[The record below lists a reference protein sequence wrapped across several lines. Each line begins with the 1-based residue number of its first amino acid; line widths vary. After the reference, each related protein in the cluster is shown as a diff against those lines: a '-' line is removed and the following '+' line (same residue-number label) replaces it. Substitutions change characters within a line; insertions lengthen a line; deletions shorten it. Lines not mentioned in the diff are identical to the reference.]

1 MLEYIIKQRQGRYLV
16 YGIIFIIIGFVLSY
30 YGIELSRYAFYLS
43 IYFLGYYATINAVV
57 DTIENRKFNVDL
69 LMILAAL
76 GAVVINYESEGAM
89 LLLIFAGAEVLEDV
103 VSQKSSNAISELMKQ
118 VPEEAKL
125 LQTDGSTITVKTE
138 KLKIGDIVLVSKGD
152 QIPIDGYS
160 DRDIV
165 VNEASL
171 TGESEPVTKE
181 SGEEVFAGTINE
193 GDSFRLEV
201 SKEKKDTVFSNII
214 RMVEEAQSKPS
225 NRERFINRLESKYVT
240 VVLIAVPIFIAV
252 LYFLRSYSFN
262 EAFYR
267 GMVLLTVASPCALV
281 ASATPATLSAIS
293 NSAKNGIL
301 FKDAQALELMKDLK
315 YLATDKTGTLTYGE
329 FEVVDYEIPEDILKK
344 VVYIENNSNHPI
356 AKSIV
361 KKFSD
366 VDLSDVEDSNIEEIA
381 GAGLKMGDIIIG
393 KPGIFKDYKDPN
405 GYLSMGESVHT
416 KSIVAEG
423 NTIVGCIL
431 LVDTIRESAKEAINN
446 FKKEDVL
453 VEMLTG
459 DNEAVATKVAEKLGL
474 EHYRYNCYPEDK
486 MKFIEEK
493 QAQNH
498 IVAMIGDG
506 INDAPALAN
515 ADIGIGMGDGS
526 SIAMESSDMVVVKNN
541 LNKIYFTYGLS
552 KKLSKIVKQN
562 IFFSVSVIITLIIVN
577 ILGILDLPSGVVF
590 HEGSTILVIL
600 NGLRLL
606 YYKGE

>member
-76 GAVVINYESEGAM
+76 GAVLINYESEGAM

-118 VPEEAKL
+118 VPDEAKL

-138 KLKIGDIVLVSKGD
+138 ELKIGDIVLVSKGD

-405 GYLSMGESVHT
+405 GYLSMGESVNT

>member
-118 VPEEAKL
+118 VPDEAKL

-138 KLKIGDIVLVSKGD
+138 ELKIGDIVLVSKGD

-405 GYLSMGESVHT
+405 GYLSMGESVNT

>member
-118 VPEEAKL
+118 VPDEAKL

-138 KLKIGDIVLVSKGD
+138 ELKIGDIVLVSKGD

-393 KPGIFKDYKDPN
+393 KPGIFKDYNDPN

-526 SIAMESSDMVVVKNN
+526 SIAMESSDMVVV
-541 LNKIYFTYGLS
+541 LS
-552 KKLSKIVKQN
+552 
-562 IFFSVSVIITLIIVN
+562 LIHI
-577 ILGILDLPSGVVF
+577 
-590 HEGSTILVIL
+590 
-600 NGLRLL
+600 
-606 YYKGE
+606 

>member
-138 KLKIGDIVLVSKGD
+138 ELKIGDVVLVSKGD

-240 VVLIAVPIFIAV
+240 VVLIAVPVFIAV

>member
-118 VPEEAKL
+118 VPDEAKL

-138 KLKIGDIVLVSKGD
+138 ELKIGDVVLVSKGD

-240 VVLIAVPIFIAV
+240 VVLIAVPVFIAV

>member
-118 VPEEAKL
+118 VPDEAKL

-138 KLKIGDIVLVSKGD
+138 ELKIGDIVLVSKGD